1 MARTTHTSFDARK
14 AERMAEALAAHNA
27 EFCMQDYRTACEAAH
42 IEITDNATDLAADFR
57 NKRCTT

>member
-1 MARTTHTSFDARK
+1 
-14 AERMAEALAAHNA
+14 MAEALAAHNA